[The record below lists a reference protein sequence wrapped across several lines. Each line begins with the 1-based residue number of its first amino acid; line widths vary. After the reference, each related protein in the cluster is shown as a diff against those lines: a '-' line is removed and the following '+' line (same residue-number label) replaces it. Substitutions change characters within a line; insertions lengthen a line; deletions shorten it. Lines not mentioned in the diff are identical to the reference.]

1 MSVPSLKAHFDEFAA
16 DYDRALARG
25 LSLSGEDKDFFARGR
40 LAWLS
45 DCLRELGEAPKSVL
59 DFGCGTGSASRYLL
73 DLPAVQRVVGVDI
86 SAKCI
91 EVARHSFGSERAQF
105 VLQAEYDPRGEMDL
119 AFCNGVF
126 HHIPVIERANA
137 VNFIYRAVRRGGL
150 FAFWENNPWNPGTRW
165 VMSRIPFDRD
175 AIMLRPREA
184 GRMLSCGGFQVLR
197 TDYLFT
203 FPKILR
209 WLRWVEPMIS
219 PLPVG
224 AQYQLLCRRS

>member
-137 VNFIYRAVRRGGL
+137 VNYTL
-150 FAFWENNPWNPGTRW
+150 L
-165 VMSRIPFDRD
+165 D
-175 AIMLRPREA
+175 AHRL
-184 GRMLSCGGFQVLR
+184 
-197 TDYLFT
+197 
-203 FPKILR
+203 
-209 WLRWVEPMIS
+209 
-219 PLPVG
+219 VG
-224 AQYQLLCRRS
+224 AQAHRPVADARLHLVLEDGVYLRGLLMVVQRHRLRLLHGDDADAALRHLDV